1 MKITQDA
8 MSGVYHFVPMQDFSH
23 PWTDEDL
30 YKKYDL
36 SPDDVNY
43 IKSMIKPMAT
53 ETEEFMFDQERE
65 QH

>member
-23 PWTDEDL
+23 LWTDDDL

-36 SPDDVNY
+36 SPDEVKY
-43 IKSMIKPMAT
+43 IESMIKPMAK
-53 ETEEFMFDQERE
+53 EAEELKFE
-65 QH
+65 